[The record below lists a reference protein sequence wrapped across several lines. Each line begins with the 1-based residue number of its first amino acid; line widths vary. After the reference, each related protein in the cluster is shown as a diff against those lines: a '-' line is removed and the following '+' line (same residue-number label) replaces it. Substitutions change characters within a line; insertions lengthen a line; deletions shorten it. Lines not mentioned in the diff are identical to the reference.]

1 MQTADSQVSS
11 IGLYL
16 TPTQID
22 VIPTNLNWSQ
32 PKTHMHTR
40 VCSNN
45 IIVCVLCVCVCRY
58 RSDAGCVARST
69 DAADAAYQFIIYI
82 SAGTDGQRILV

>member
-16 TPTQID
+16 TPTQMD

-45 IIVCVLCVCVCRY
+45 IIVCVLCVCV
-58 RSDAGCVARST
+58 DIEATLAVLLEALT
-69 DAADAAYQFIIYI
+69 QLTQHI
-82 SAGTDGQRILV
+82 SLLYTLVQALMDNAS